1 MKVTLNDDDEKLK
14 PCPLCCSQAFLHTD
28 SDGVR
33 TTPDGLAEELDVD
46 WSHLRSMRS
55 GNEPVSQY
63 AQFWVKCNDLDCG
76 CTVNATKDRNSA
88 INRWNQRW

>member
-33 TTPDGLAEELDVD
+33 TTPDG
-46 WSHLRSMRS
+46 
-55 GNEPVSQY
+55 Y

-76 CTVNATKDRNSA
+76 CMVNATKDRNSA